1 MKLEAVDRRNPMLL
15 RVATV
20 VDVRPSQLLVHFDGW
35 SDSYD
40 YWVDDDCPD
49 IHPPGW
55 CHRTGHELMPP
66 PSQFFVDCCMLEVLY
81 TCSRVSTTIVISAI
95 TCEPAMLQAGIAFGG
110 VHASVRVSVCLHKIS
125 KTTGP
130 KLM

>member
-1 MKLEAVDRRNPMLL
+1 MHGFEVGMKLEAVDKRNPVLI

-20 VDVRPSQLLVHFDGW
+20 ADIRPSQLLIHFDGW

-55 CHRTGHELMPP
+55 CHRTGHELLPP
-66 PSQFFVDCCMLEVLY
+66 PSEYSDTLCHSVVYFDAL
-81 TCSRVSTTIVISAI
+81 
-95 TCEPAMLQAGIAFGG
+95 
-110 VHASVRVSVCLHKIS
+110 ASVLNTWEFNC
-125 KTTGP
+125 
-130 KLM
+130 KLTL